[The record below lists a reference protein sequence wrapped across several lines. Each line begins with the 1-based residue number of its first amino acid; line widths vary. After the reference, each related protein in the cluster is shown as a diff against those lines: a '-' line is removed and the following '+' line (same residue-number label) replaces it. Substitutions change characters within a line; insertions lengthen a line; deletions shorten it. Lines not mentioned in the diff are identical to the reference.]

1 MLACLCLWNR
11 VVPTVASAAAV
22 NPPTT
27 IPAIA
32 TPDNFELLGVSEIT
46 IWASSFSKFATYSLF
61 PVEQFWIVTL
71 AAFWLKLVLV

>member
-22 NPPTT
+22 NPSTT

-46 IWASSFSKFATYSLF
+46 I
-61 PVEQFWIVTL
+61 
-71 AAFWLKLVLV
+71 